1 MDSDPE
7 AVVSVSGCKV
17 GFCLKQEMYSTEK
30 KDKPC
35 KTRMQCIYL
44 RMYCT
49 EIGMEY
55 FNLNKYKDEEAGMQ
69 YINY

>member
-1 MDSDPE
+1 MQNKD
-7 AVVSVSGCKV
+7 AMY
-17 GFCLKQEMYSTEK
+17 LK
-30 KDKPC
+30 
-35 KTRMQCIYL
+35 
-44 RMYCT
+44 MYCT